1 MSREFLKKYGF
12 FQKKFAEIG
21 CTGLGCRG
29 DHRSPAC
36 TKQRYGC
43 GRFVNRP
50 YHSKKEPA
58 GDPQALSL

>member
-21 CTGLGCRG
+21 CTGLGCRS
-29 DHRSPAC
+29 DHRSPTC
-36 TKQRYGC
+36 RKQM
-43 GRFVNRP
+43 NRP